1 VQLTLAEQLRSQG
14 HQVVGSEWADVDFVL
29 DDDVEGALN
38 DLARDRNGTEQVKL
52 DAAAERKDAAQR
64 ARDARHGITRWP
76 DTVHLL
82 DES

>member
-1 VQLTLAEQLRSQG
+1 VT
-14 HQVVGSEWADVDFVL
+14 GSEWADVDFTL
-29 DDDVEGALN
+29 DDDVVGALN
-38 DLARDRNGTEQVKL
+38 DLARDHNEAEQVKL